1 MPEMK
6 RIAFISDDR
15 YISKMACSD
24 VENAVANFFP
34 DQELHQ
40 LSTTFLSTEMLLDTL
55 RSYDRT
61 TGLIYYSWFESHNRN
76 DNNYLFDHLQDIIH
90 NFVHTPLFLL
100 AAEDLS
106 KETFAGGYYVSS
118 ESFGNSLL
126 SMIYRVLDGE
136 SPRDI
141 PGMDGGVPSATL
153 CYPVLQE
160 HGIPE
165 FLYPK
170 DVTYVNKPAP
180 FLEQYEKQLLC
191 AGIFLL
197 VIVVAVIYYISIL
210 KKAYG
215 RLKEAKEQAEVANQL
230 KSAFLAN
237 MSHEIRTPLNAIVGF
252 SNMLPHVEG
261 KEEMEEYVG
270 IIENNTNL
278 LLQLISDILD
288 MAKIEAGTY
297 DFHET
302 YVDVNSILDEIEQS
316 IRLRIKNEKVDLI
329 FEERLPQC
337 VLYTDR
343 NRLIQVITNFL
354 TNAIKFTE
362 SGIITMGYRLKD
374 KHTIYFYVSDTG
386 CGMSDEQCQHVF
398 ERFVKYN
405 SFIQGTGLG
414 LSICKMIVE
423 KMGGEIGVNSI
434 PDKGSVFWFTLPYRQ
449 E

>member
-1 MPEMK
+1 
-6 RIAFISDDR
+6 
-15 YISKMACSD
+15 
-24 VENAVANFFP
+24 
-34 DQELHQ
+34 
-40 LSTTFLSTEMLLDTL
+40 
-55 RSYDRT
+55 
-61 TGLIYYSWFESHNRN
+61 
-76 DNNYLFDHLQDIIH
+76 
-90 NFVHTPLFLL
+90 
-100 AAEDLS
+100 
-106 KETFAGGYYVSS
+106 
-118 ESFGNSLL
+118 
-126 SMIYRVLDGE
+126 MI
-136 SPRDI
+136 
-141 PGMDGGVPSATL
+141 
-153 CYPVLQE
+153 
-160 HGIPE
+160 
-165 FLYPK
+165 
-170 DVTYVNKPAP
+170 
-180 FLEQYEKQLLC
+180 
-191 AGIFLL
+191 
-197 VIVVAVIYYISIL
+197 AVIYYISIL

-337 VLYTDR
+337 VLYIDR

-414 LSICKMIVE
+414 LSICKMIIE

-449 E
+449 K